1 MIGLLLILLL
11 IVVLL
16 SFRIFYEN
24 HTFVMRYYEVEK
36 KMGSQDEGGWKI
48 VFLSDLHNKEYGS
61 GNQRLLDAIRR
72 EAPDLILVGGD
83 MLIRST
89 GEKSEHAAAFLERL
103 PDIAPVYC
111 ANGNHEQKMK
121 ECEETYGEAY
131 RKYRKRLANSGI
143 HMLENEADTIWI
155 RGQRMQIGGLEIP
168 VSFSPNSFPG
178 NTMKHIGRRVRRN
191 RCRDS
196 LIFGRF
202 QREARTKSCW
212 LIRHFMRKRTQ
223 DGGWTLY
230 YAGIFT
236 EASCG
241 FRGLAA

>member
-1 MIGLLLILLL
+1 MIGLLLIFLL

-61 GNQRLLDAIRR
+61 GNQRLLGAIRR

-103 PDIAPVYC
+103 PAIAPVYC

-131 RKYRKRLANSGI
+131 RKYRKRLADSGI

-155 RGQRMQIGGLEIP
+155 RGQR
-168 VSFSPNSFPG
+168 
-178 NTMKHIGRRVRRN
+178 RRVRRN

-223 DGGWTLY
+223 DGGWILY